1 MYERLQFATLK
12 SRLAEK
18 RRFIQVIMG
27 PRQVGKST
35 LMKQVVQSQEI
46 PYVFYTADA
55 VPVTNFSWISDCWN
69 AARVKMKV
77 ENLTDM
83 ILVIDE
89 IQKINNWSE
98 IVKKEWDSDTFNN
111 IPLKV
116 ILLGSSRVMLDK
128 GLADS
133 LQGRFERIILSH
145 WTYAEMRDAFGFTL
159 EQFIYYGAYPGAA
172 ELIGD
177 PERWRNYISG
187 SIVDATINKDILV
200 NENIVK
206 PALLRQTFELSSA
219 YSSQELSLT
228 KMMGQMTDAGN
239 TTTITGYLNLLSQ
252 AGLVTGLSKYAVDMA
267 RKRNSVPKHQVYN
280 NALKSLYCE
289 KPFEEAVLD
298 RKLWGRLFESAIG
311 AHIMSYAYAGE
322 YQVFY
327 WRNGQNCEVDY
338 ILQKKGN
345 LVAIVVKSNDSE
357 WNTGLTEFSQAYKP
371 SLSLVVGSGGMKA
384 EDFLSLNP
392 ADLFSQCII

>member
-12 SRLAEK
+12 SRLVEK

-27 PRQVGKST
+27 PRQVGKTT
-35 LMKQVVQSQEI
+35 LMKQVVQSQDI
-46 PYVFYTADA
+46 HYVFYTADA

-338 ILQKKGN
+338 VLQKKGK
-345 LVAIVVKSNDSE
+345 LVALEVKSNDSE
-357 WNTGLTEFSQAYKP
+357 WNSGLSEFNKTYKP

-392 ADLFSQCII
+392 ADLF

>member
-1 MYERLQFATLK
+1 MYKRFQYTILAK
-12 SRLAEK
+12 RIAEK

-35 LMKQVVQSQEI
+35 LMKQVIQSQDI
-46 PYVFYTADA
+46 PYLFYTADA

-69 AARVKMKV
+69 AARAKMKV
-77 ENLTDM
+77 EHLTD
-83 ILVIDE
+83 LVLIIDE
-89 IQKINNWSE
+89 IQKITNWSE
-98 IVKKEWDSDTFNN
+98 IVKKEWDSDTFYNVS
-111 IPLKV
+111 LKV

-145 WTYAEMRDAFGFTL
+145 WSYAEMHDAFGFTP

-172 ELIGD
+172 ELID
-177 PERWRNYISG
+177 EPERCRNYISG

-200 NENIVK
+200 NENIAK

-228 KMMGQMTDAGN
+228 KMIGQMSDAGN

-252 AGLVTGLSKYAVDMA
+252 AGLVTGLNKYANDLA
-267 RKRNSVPKHQVYN
+267 RKKNSVPKHQVYN
-280 NALKSLYCE
+280 NALKTLYCE
-289 KPFEEAVLD
+289 KPIEEAVKD

-311 AHIMSYAYAGE
+311 AHILSNAYAGE
-322 YQVFY
+322 YKVYY
-327 WRNGQNCEVDY
+327 WRSGVGCEVDY
-338 ILQKKGN
+338 VLERKGR
-345 LVAIVVKSNDSE
+345 LVAIEVKSNADE
-357 WNTGLTEFSQAYKP
+357 WNMGLTEFQKLFKP
-371 SLSLVVGSGGMKA
+371 YLSLLVGDGGMKA

-392 ADLFSQCII
+392 VDLFK